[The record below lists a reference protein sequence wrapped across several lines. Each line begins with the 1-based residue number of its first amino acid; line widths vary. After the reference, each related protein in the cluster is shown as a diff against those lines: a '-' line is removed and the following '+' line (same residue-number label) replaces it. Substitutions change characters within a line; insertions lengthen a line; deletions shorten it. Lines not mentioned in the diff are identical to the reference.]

1 MDLSI
6 INNSLVN
13 NDLIND
19 KVSLEDMIDS
29 TFHERV
35 QADPRAAFASWGMD
49 VPPDIDVRVHVNT
62 DDTFYLAF
70 PPDPNVVLSDE
81 ALSVVAGGGK
91 TASTVSSTSSA
102 STLSCLPSC
111 ASTGGSAGS
120 MASAGSAS

>member
-13 NDLIND
+13 NGLIND
-19 KVSLEDMIDS
+19 RVSLEDMIDS

-35 QADPRAAFASWGMD
+35 QADPRAAFESWGMD
-49 VPPDIDVRVHVNT
+49 VPPDVDVRVHVNT

-81 ALSVVAGGGK
+81 ELSVVAGGK
-91 TASTVSSTSSA
+91 TASTVSTKSSA

-111 ASTGGSAGS
+111 ASTGGSAGTMS
-120 MASAGSAS
+120 SAASAS